1 MKIKILL
8 SLMLSLFVFGCSS
21 TEQKKD
27 VVVDPNENMQIKE
40 KGDQIATEP
49 SIFVEKRLLSVSN
62 GKPIEYEYVL
72 NSEVIAKEILN
83 ENGEVISFTGEIPNG
98 LVKQFDMEN
107 NLTAELNYNAGKIE
121 GVTKTFYPNGKIETV
136 KNYRNGK
143 LEGVYREFY
152 DDGQEKQLSNYKDGL
167 LNGKVKKY
175 SSSGTLLSSAEYING
190 ELDGIYKEYYVTGI
204 TKIETE
210 YFNGKKEGESKEYFP
225 NGSVKTQYNFSQG
238 KLEGDSKIYY
248 EDGNINKIEKYKD
261 GKLNGDTKI
270 FSINNSEIPM
280 YIDTYVNG
288 KKTLRK
294 AYSGKGELIFQMKY

>member
-27 VVVDPNENMQIKE
+27 VAIDPNESMQIKE

-49 SIFVEKRLLSVSN
+49 SVFIEKRLLSVSN

-72 NSEVIAKEILN
+72 NSEVIAKELLN
-83 ENGEVISFTGEIPNG
+83 EKGEVVSFTGEIPNG
-98 LVKQFDMEN
+98 SVKEYDMEN
-107 NLTAELNYNAGKIE
+107 KLTGEMNYNAGKIE
-121 GVTKTFYPNGKIETV
+121 GVTKTFYPSGNVETV

-143 LEGVYREFY
+143 LEGVCKEFY
-152 DDGQEKQLSNYKDGL
+152 DNGQEKQLSNYKDGL
-167 LNGKVKKY
+167 LDGKVKKY
-175 SSSGTLLSSAEYING
+175 SSSGTLLSSAEYSGG
-190 ELDGIYKEYYVTGI
+190 ELNGIYKEYYVTGM

-210 YFNGKKEGESKEYFP
+210 YFNGKKEGESKEYFS
-225 NGSVKTQYNFSQG
+225 NGSIKNQYNYSQD
-238 KLEGDSKIYY
+238 KLEGESKIYY
-248 EDGNINKIEKYKD
+248 EDGSINKIEKYKD
-261 GKLNGDTKI
+261 NKLNGDTKI
-270 FSINNSEIPM
+270 FSSNNPEFPM
-280 YIDTYVNG
+280 YVDTFVNG